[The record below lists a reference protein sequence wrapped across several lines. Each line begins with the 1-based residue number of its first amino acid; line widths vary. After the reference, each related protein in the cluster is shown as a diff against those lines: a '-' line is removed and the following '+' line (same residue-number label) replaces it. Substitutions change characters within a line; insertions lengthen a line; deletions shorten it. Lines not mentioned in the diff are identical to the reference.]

1 VNKED
6 NPEIALQ
13 HLEQKI
19 DSLIRVCQQLHDEN
33 TQLKSEHT
41 ELIQQRNVLSD
52 KNEKAKSRVEAM
64 ISRLKLMEI

>member
-1 VNKED
+1 MNKED

-19 DSLIRVCQQLHDEN
+19 DSLIRVCQQLHDDN
-33 TQLKSEHT
+33 IQLKSSHS
-41 ELIQQRNVLSD
+41 ELIQQRNALLD

>member
-1 VNKED
+1 MNKEHS
-6 NPEIALQ
+6 PEISLQ

-19 DSLIRVCQQLHDEN
+19 DSLISVCQQLHEEN
-33 TQLKSEHT
+33 AQLKDQQT
-41 ELIQQRNVLSD
+41 ELIQQRNALLD